1 MFDAPE
7 LEEDEELF
15 PEEFVV
21 FVCVWQVLF
30 DAPELEEDEEL
41 FPEEFVVFV
50 CVWQVLFDTPAD
62 EIKLL
67 E

>member
-15 PEEFVV
+15 PEEFV
-21 FVCVWQVLF
+21 VLF

-50 CVWQVLFDTPAD
+50 CVWQVLFDTPVD